1 LKLLLAWGFQFKRW
15 IRKSR
20 LNWMSPILDFLQI
33 RSKKEEWRDV
43 FIEAQSFDEYKKMV
57 NKVIDYYNNE
67 GKLQKKQ

>member
-1 LKLLLAWGFQFKRW
+1 
-15 IRKSR
+15 
-20 LNWMSPILDFLQI
+20 MSPILDFLQI